1 MKLFAGIGNATSQ
14 LSLPPT
20 ILVLFSIASMQVGA
34 AFAKSLFP
42 EVGPAGMVLMRVGFA
57 AITLFFL
64 CRPAWRFHTR
74 HEIINLLSFGVVLS
88 LMNLSFY
95 AAIER
100 IPVGIAATLEFIGP
114 LGLATLKSRKKLDA
128 LWIVLAFAGILLLAP
143 IRGDGLD
150 IIGVF
155 FALLAAIFWALY
167 ILLSAESG
175 RAFPGVDGLCWAMII
190 AAFILSPIGIYSAG
204 STLLNPKVLMLG
216 FAVAMLSSMI
226 PYTLELIAL
235 KSLPVHVF
243 GILKSLEP
251 MAGAVAG
258 LLILGETLT
267 VQAVL
272 AIILVSLAAAGA
284 SRFREE

>member
-1 MKLFAGIGNATSQ
+1 
-14 LSLPPT
+14 
-20 ILVLFSIASMQVGA
+20 
-34 AFAKSLFP
+34 
-42 EVGPAGMVLMRVGFA
+42 MVLMRVGFA

>member
-1 MKLFAGIGNATSQ
+1 MKLFSDIGNTTSR
-14 LSLPPT
+14 LSLSPT
-20 ILVLFSIASMQVGA
+20 IFVLFSIASMQVGA
-34 AFAKSLFP
+34 AFAKSLFS

-57 AITLFFL
+57 AITLSFL
-64 CRPAWRFHTR
+64 CRPGWKFHTR
-74 HEIINLLSFGVVLS
+74 HEIINLLSFGIILS

-100 IPVGIAATLEFIGP
+100 IPIGIAATLEFIGP
-114 LGLATLKSRKKLDA
+114 LGLATLNLRKKLDA
-128 LWIVLAFAGILLLAP
+128 LWIILASIGILLLAP
-143 IRGDGLD
+143 IRGDSLD
-150 IIGVF
+150 IFGVF
-155 FALLAAIFWALY
+155 FALLAAFFWALY
-167 ILLSAESG
+167 ILLSAEIG
-175 RAFPGVDGLCWAMII
+175 RTFPGVDGLCWAMII
-190 AAFILSPIGIYSAG
+190 AAFILAPIGIYSAG

-251 MAGAVAG
+251 MSGAVAG
-258 LLILGETLT
+258 LLILGEVLT
-267 VQAVL
+267 VQAIL
-272 AIILVSLAAAGA
+272 AIILISSAAAGV